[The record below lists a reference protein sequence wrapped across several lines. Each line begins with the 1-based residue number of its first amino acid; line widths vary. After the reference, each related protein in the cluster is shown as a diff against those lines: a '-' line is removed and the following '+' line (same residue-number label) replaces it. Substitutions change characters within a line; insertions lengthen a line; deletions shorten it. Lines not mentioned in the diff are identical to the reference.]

1 VVQVVAEAEMA
12 HLVLALRVKAMLEVL
27 GVEARLLQA
36 VVVAVLVR

>member
-1 VVQVVAEAEMA
+1 MVVEVEMA

-36 VVVAVLVR
+36 VAAAVLVR